1 MRAPLPLFL
10 CALLGAQG
18 EYRTRDFLLDLP
30 PGWRQATPDDARALR
45 RTQPRIPAELISIS
59 LTAPEHPFG
68 DVDRWLQGQFDG
80 RALLARIEPQAISA
94 NDEGLATLQA
104 LWTRQSND
112 RVRLRSAALT
122 HVGRDRHPAIE
133 CVVELD
139 FHERGTFAVR
149 QLYALSGRRTVMLA
163 CWARADDQGAVAA
176 FAPVLA
182 SLRFARP
189 PGESQS
195 FWNTLLYTGLVV
207 GLLAIA
213 IQFARRGTSSR
224 A

>member
-1 MRAPLPLFL
+1 MRASLPLFL
-10 CALLGAQG
+10 CALLGAQS

-30 PGWRQATPDDARALR
+30 PGWRQATPDDARELR
-45 RTQPRIPAELISIS
+45 RTQPGIPAELISIG

-68 DVDRWLQGQFDG
+68 AVDRWLQGQFDG
-80 RALLARIEPQAISA
+80 RALLARVEPQAIAA
-94 NDEGLATLQA
+94 NDEGLATLRA
-104 LWTRQSND
+104 LWTQQGND

-122 HVGRDRHPAIE
+122 HVGHDRHPAIE

-139 FHERGTFAVR
+139 FKESGTFAVR
-149 QLYALSGRRTVMLA
+149 QFCALSGRRTVMLA
-163 CWARADDQGAVAA
+163 CWARSDDQGAGDA
-176 FAPVLA
+176 FAPILA

-189 PGESQS
+189 PSEGKS

-213 IQFARRGTSSR
+213 IQFARRGRES
-224 A
+224 